1 MTIYK
6 RLLTL
11 TLIIATTI
19 VAAVADNG
27 INSPYS
33 RYGLGILAD
42 QNMGVNR
49 QMGGLGYALRSGNY
63 INLLNPA
70 SFAAADTLTML
81 FEAGFS
87 LQNVNFKE
95 GNVQKNAKNG
105 SFDYLAMQFRAG
117 RNIGISIGFLPYSNV
132 GYSFATTTKE
142 GGKESTSNYNG
153 EGGIYQPYIGV
164 GWSPVKDLSVGLMMS
179 YMYGDISH
187 TIYNDFTESNI
198 TDMQRQYL
206 LNVRSYK
213 IDLGAQ
219 YTTTLANKHKITFG
233 ATYSLGHNLNAD
245 AMKIEKYTLSDTT
258 KINGTFKLP
267 HSIGLGTLYNYNDNW
282 KVGLDYTFQDWSEAG
297 FFGYDKG
304 VSRSKFSIGAEYS
317 PNNQLTRNIFKKMNY
332 RMGAYY
338 AQPYTEIQGQ
348 EGCEEYGISAG
359 FSLPIINRINNRSI
373 LHVSGQVIRMEPK
386 SSGLIAETYLRLN
399 IGITFNESWFMKIRV
414 R

>member
-1 MTIYK
+1 MTLNR
-6 RLLTL
+6 RLLTFIF
-11 TLIIATTI
+11 IIVAT

-33 RYGLGILAD
+33 RYGMGVLSD
-42 QNMGVNR
+42 QNLGVNR

-70 SFAAADTLTML
+70 SFAATDTLTML

-117 RNIGISIGFLPYSNV
+117 KNVGISLGFLPYSNV
-132 GYSFATTTKE
+132 GYSFATTTSE
-142 GGKESTSNYNG
+142 GGKERTSNYNG
-153 EGGIYQPYIGV
+153 TGGIYQPFIGI
-164 GWSPVKDLSVGLMMS
+164 GWSPVKNLSVGLMAS
-179 YMYGDISH
+179 YIYGDITHS
-187 TIYNDFTESNI
+187 IYNDFTEGNN

-206 LNVRSYK
+206 VNVRSYK
-213 IDLGAQ
+213 IDFGAQ
-219 YTTTLANKHKITFG
+219 YSTQLAGKHNITFG
-233 ATYSLGHNLNAD
+233 ATYSIGHDLNAD
-245 AMKIEKYTLSDTT
+245 AMMIETITASDTT
-258 KINGTFKLP
+258 KIDGAFKLP
-267 HSIGLGTLYNYNDNW
+267 HTLGIGAIYNYNDNW
-282 KVGLDYTFQDWSEAG
+282 KVGLDYTFQNWSAAD

-304 VSRSKFSIGAEYS
+304 TSRSKISVGAEYS
-317 PNNQLTRNIFKKMNY
+317 PNNLLSRNLLKKMSY

-338 AQPYTEIQGQ
+338 AQPYTEVQGQ
-348 EGCEEYGISAG
+348 KGCEEYGISAG
-359 FSLPIINRINNRSI
+359 FSMPIINRINNRSI

-386 SSGLIAETYLRLN
+386 GPGLIAETYMRLN
-399 IGITFNESWFMKIRV
+399 LGITFNESWFMKIRV